1 MLARFV
7 SFLFM
12 CLFYCYCL
20 LDDVL
25 GAQKNKE
32 KEERLRLVRE
42 KQQEELKRRMEGLRE
57 ANSRSEEFRK
67 RLEEDRKRRV
77 ERLRQTEEEHRVIV
91 ENRRKRIIEEENVS
105 ENS

>member
-1 MLARFV
+1 M
-7 SFLFM
+7 
-12 CLFYCYCL
+12 FYFFYL
-20 LDDVL
+20 LDNVL
-25 GAQKNKE
+25 GAQKSKE

-77 ERLRQTEEEHRVIV
+77 ERLRQTEEEHRATV
-91 ENRRKRIIEEENVS
+91 ENRRKRILEEENVS
-105 ENS
+105 QSNLGFQCQR